1 MPLYQI
7 YSVQKKKKI
16 SEQFILYKKKKKKNK
31 HLNNLPM
38 KESTKYI
45 W

>member
-7 YSVQKKKKI
+7 YSMQKKI
-16 SEQFILYKKKKKKNK
+16 SEQFILYKKKPNK